1 MCGIG
6 AIFKTSTTGELPD
19 IRPMLDIVRHRGPDD
34 EGYAAVY
41 DDNVCFAGGP
51 DTPEETVAADTV
63 YRPRP
68 EYRDARFADALAVLG
83 HRRLSIID
91 LSPTGHQ
98 PMSSEDQRYICV
110 YNGEI
115 YNFRELRQE
124 LEEAGAEF
132 VSASDTEV
140 LLAAYRTWGVDC
152 LQRFNGMFAF
162 VIVDRV
168 RGELFAARDRFGI
181 KPLYYWHSPAGVLA
195 FASEIK
201 QFTVLPGWRA
211 TLDGQAAYDQLN
223 WGMVNH
229 TDATLFSGV
238 RQLYGG
244 EYCNCSLDQLGPRLP
259 IRQWYHLAPAS
270 FHGDLPAAAEQFAE
284 LLNDA
289 VALRLRAD
297 VPVGT
302 SLSGGLDS
310 SSIVCLANRL
320 LRSSGESFVQK
331 TFSACAHDPRFDERQ
346 YVDTVVEHCRVEA
359 HYTYPDLDELLG
371 AVDSVIWHHDEPF
384 ESTSVYAE
392 WEVFRLAA
400 ENNVKV
406 TLDGHGA
413 DELLLGYDVC
423 IAPYFAGLFAR
434 LRWLQLLK
442 ELHTVRQVHG
452 LGYMFA
458 AKGMANMLLPEAFRQ
473 FLKRHVGQ
481 VSTAPA
487 WLSVDLL
494 HATDRDPG
502 VQHGLKTTSTNT
514 FSKAQ
519 LLRTMMPM
527 QLKWADRNSMA
538 HSVECRVP
546 FLDHRIVEFAMG
558 LPTEMKMHRSGR
570 KRILREAMAEVLPPK
585 ISRRQDKMGFVTPE
599 EAWVRGQASDW
610 FRKAAGEAIEQTHG
624 LINPKFVNVANE
636 MIDGRHTFSFQLW
649 RIICFSRWMERYGVN
664 LP

>member
-1 MCGIG
+1 
-6 AIFKTSTTGELPD
+6 
-19 IRPMLDIVRHRGPDD
+19 MLDIVRHRGPDD

-41 DDNVCFAGGP
+41 DDTVCFAGGP
-51 DTPEETVAADTV
+51 DTPEEIAAADTV

-124 LEEAGAEF
+124 LGEAGAEF

-181 KPLYYWHSPAGVLA
+181 KPLYYWHSPEGVLA

-229 TDATLFSGV
+229 TGATLFSGV

-259 IRQWYHLAPAS
+259 VRQWYNLAPAS

-297 VPVGT
+297 V
-302 SLSGGLDS
+302 
-310 SSIVCLANRL
+310 
-320 LRSSGESFVQK
+320 
-331 TFSACAHDPRFDERQ
+331 H
-346 YVDTVVEHCRVEA
+346 
-359 HYTYPDLDELLG
+359 
-371 AVDSVIWHHDEPF
+371 
-384 ESTSVYAE
+384 
-392 WEVFRLAA
+392 
-400 ENNVKV
+400 
-406 TLDGHGA
+406 
-413 DELLLGYDVC
+413 
-423 IAPYFAGLFAR
+423 
-434 LRWLQLLK
+434 
-442 ELHTVRQVHG
+442 
-452 LGYMFA
+452 
-458 AKGMANMLLPEAFRQ
+458 
-473 FLKRHVGQ
+473 
-481 VSTAPA
+481 
-487 WLSVDLL
+487 
-494 HATDRDPG
+494 
-502 VQHGLKTTSTNT
+502 
-514 FSKAQ
+514 
-519 LLRTMMPM
+519 
-527 QLKWADRNSMA
+527 
-538 HSVECRVP
+538 
-546 FLDHRIVEFAMG
+546 
-558 LPTEMKMHRSGR
+558 
-570 KRILREAMAEVLPPK
+570 
-585 ISRRQDKMGFVTPE
+585 
-599 EAWVRGQASDW
+599 
-610 FRKAAGEAIEQTHG
+610 
-624 LINPKFVNVANE
+624 
-636 MIDGRHTFSFQLW
+636 
-649 RIICFSRWMERYGVN
+649 
-664 LP
+664 